1 MRKIIALFGIL
12 LFYGCESKL
21 PLDNYIGYENYELL
35 NQDSSVVVFPQD
47 YEGKILLIGFIFT
60 NCPDI
65 CPMTTH
71 NLHLIQQEL
80 KKENINKVQ
89 IAALTF
95 DPERD
100 TPGILKEYAR
110 IRKYDLSNWDFL
122 TGNKKEIDTLK
133 YLFSIVAISGDTTY
147 TESGEPIYF
156 YTHTDRI
163 TLINKESKIRK
174 EYKGSEINIDEIIAD
189 VKYLR

>member
-1 MRKIIALFGIL
+1 MKKIIALFGIL
-12 LFYGCESKL
+12 LFYGCEGKL
-21 PLDNYIGYENYELL
+21 PLNNYIGYDNYELL
-35 NQDSSVVVFPQD
+35 NQESSVVVFPQD

-71 NLHLIQQEL
+71 NLHLVQQEL
-80 KKENINKVQ
+80 KKENINNVQ

-122 TGNKKEIDTLK
+122 TGNRKDIDTLK

-147 TESGEPIYF
+147 TQSGDPIYF
-156 YTHTDRI
+156 YTHRQNNTD
-163 TLINKESKIRK
+163 
-174 EYKGSEINIDEIIAD
+174 
-189 VKYLR
+189 

>member
-1 MRKIIALFGIL
+1 MKKIIALFGIL
-12 LFYGCESKL
+12 LFYGCEGKL
-21 PLDNYIGYENYELL
+21 PLNNYIGYDNYELL
-35 NQDSSVVVFPQD
+35 NQESSVVVFPQD

-71 NLHLIQQEL
+71 NLHLVQQEL
-80 KKENINKVQ
+80 KKENINNVQ

-122 TGNKKEIDTLK
+122 TGNRKDIDTLK

-147 TESGEPIYF
+147 TQSGDPIYF

-163 TLINKESKIRK
+163 TLIDKESKIRK
-174 EYKGSEINIDEIIAD
+174 EYKGSEIVIDEIVAD